1 MISTPETPAIK
12 PGLWSSMVTDK
23 QVQLLR
29 LKLAENKTIEAAAA
43 AAGMSARSAH
53 TWKAGALPSH
63 AKRPRHWRTREDAFA
78 GVWDAEVVPL
88 LERDAGG
95 LLEATTI
102 MQELGRKHGRRFTD
116 KHLRTL
122 QRRVREWRALR
133 GPEREVFFEQE
144 HLPGREAAIDF
155 TDCTSLGVLI
165 AGQLFVHL
173 LFQFVLTFS
182 RWRSVSLAFSETFE
196 ALVTGLQDAFWRLG
210 GVPEVLRSD
219 NLSAATHELPSGG
232 RELNQ
237 RFGAVLAHYGVRSTR
252 IEPGKSHQN
261 GVVEKANHLLKSSL
275 EQALILRGHRDFP
288 TVDDYLGFVQSVTAK
303 LNLATESRFADEK
316 PRLRDLPSARLP
328 EYTTYEA
335 TVRKWSTIHFGR
347 RTYSVP
353 SRLIGCVL
361 EVRQHADLIEVF
373 YRGKRAA
380 AMPRLRGEKSY
391 RIDYRHVIW
400 SLVKKPGAF
409 ARYRYREE
417 LFPSLT
423 FRRAYDA
430 LVDAR
435 GERADVEYVRILHLA
450 ASTFES
456 CVEAALETLLGLGRR
471 FDYADVKAIAA
482 PEQPTVPEVHI
493 ARPDPAAYDALLAQV
508 GGRS

>member
-1 MISTPETPAIK
+1 
-12 PGLWSSMVTDK
+12 MVTDK

-53 TWKAGALPSH
+53 TWKAGPLPSQ
-63 AKRPRHWRTREDAFA
+63 AKQPRHWRTREDAFA
-78 GVWDAEVVPL
+78 GVWDTEVVPL
-88 LERDAGG
+88 LERDAEGA
-95 LLEATTI
+95 LEATTI
-102 MQELGRKHGRRFTD
+102 IEELHRTHGRRFSN

-144 HLPGREAAIDF
+144 HLPGREAAVDF
-155 TDCTSLGVLI
+155 TDCKELRVRV
-165 AGQLFVHL
+165 AGQLFAHL

-196 ALVTGLQDAFWRLG
+196 ALVAGLQDALWRLG

-237 RFGAVLAHYGVRSTR
+237 RFAAVVSHYGLRSTR

-261 GVVEKANHLLKSSL
+261 GAVEKANHLLKSAL
-275 EQALILRGHRDFP
+275 EQALIVRGSRDFP
-288 TVDDYLGFVQSVTAK
+288 SVDDYLRFVDAVVAK
-303 LNLATESRFADEK
+303 LNADTEDRLVEER
-316 PRLRDLPSARLP
+316 PRLRDLPTTRLP
-328 EYTTYEA
+328 AFTKYDA

-347 RTYSVP
+347 HTYSVP
-353 SRLIGCVL
+353 SRLIGCVV
-361 EVRQHADLIEVF
+361 EVRQHPDIVEVF
-373 YRGKRAA
+373 YRGKLAA
-380 AMPRLRGEKSY
+380 AMPRLRGDKTY

-423 FRRAYDA
+423 FRRTYDA

-456 CVEAALETLLGLGRR
+456 HVEAALETLLEAGRR

-482 PEQPTVPEVHI
+482 PEQPTVPDVRI
-493 ARPDPAAYDALLAQV
+493 PRPDPAAYDALLAHA
-508 GGRS
+508 GGRP